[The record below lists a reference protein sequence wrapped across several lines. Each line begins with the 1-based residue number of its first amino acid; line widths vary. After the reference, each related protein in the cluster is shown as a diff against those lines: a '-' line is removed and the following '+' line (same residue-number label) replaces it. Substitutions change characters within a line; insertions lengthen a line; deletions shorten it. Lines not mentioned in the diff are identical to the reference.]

1 MKRVLSRPLGL
12 VFLVIVGCQKMG
24 CQKSEVG
31 QYKLSAPDFRVTAA
45 QIDTVCNDEQAKLTK
60 RLGEIGSL
68 GAQATFQSGPLAIER
83 VMTEMQQT
91 LSPLI
96 FLKYVSDKPELRE
109 AGGRCE
115 TAVEKMR
122 VDIFAREDLYT
133 VLKGAKAKAGTL
145 PADDVKLL
153 DEYLLSFKRNGLE
166 LDADTR
172 KTFIEKRKRIV
183 ELETEFSKEL
193 IEWNDAIEMT
203 KEQLEGLP
211 ESFVNR
217 LDKTTAGKFKVT
229 VKYPDYYP
237 FMENAK
243 NGEARR
249 LLEEKFY
256 RRGGEKNHARL
267 DETLKLRDETAKM
280 LGYANHAAYVLDDRM
295 AKTPKAVAGFLERVG
310 ARLKEK
316 GRENLKDLIAAK
328 KEELGAKSDGKI
340 HSHDW
345 RYYDNW
351 IKKRKHQIDMQAIKE
366 YFPLDTVNR
375 GMFEIYETLLGVKF
389 VEDASIATWHP
400 SVKPFRVNRDGKTVA
415 IFFMDLFPREGKY
428 GHAAAFTIIQGC
440 TNEDGTYQLP
450 ISSIV
455 ANFNPPAEGTP
466 SLLEHGEVETLFHE
480 FGHIMHQVLTTAS
493 HASLSGTS
501 VKRDF
506 VEAPSQMLE
515 NWVWEAPTLAKLSGH
530 YKDPSKP
537 LPADQMKRLIDAK
550 QLNVGIRYL
559 RQLLFATLDQRYHTA
574 PPADTTA
581 VYAELSRDLMLIP
594 IPDHTIPQAG
604 FGHLMGGYDSG
615 YYGYLWSEVYAQ
627 DMFTRF
633 EKEGLLS
640 PKAGGDYLRWILQP
654 GGTLEPMELITNF
667 LGRAPNEDAFYRSLG
682 LPTGN
687 LATRK

>member
-1 MKRVLSRPLGL
+1 MKRALSRPLGL
-12 VFLVIVGCQKMG
+12 GLLVIVGCQKMG
-24 CQKSEVG
+24 CQKNEISH
-31 QYKLSAPDFRVTAA
+31 YKLSDLHFDVTAA
-45 QIDTVCNDEQAKLTK
+45 QIDTTCQEEQAKLGK
-60 RLGEIGSL
+60 RLTEIGSL
-68 GAQATFQSGPLAIER
+68 GEQATFSNGPLAIER
-83 VMTEMQQT
+83 VMTDMQQT

-96 FLKYVSDKPELRE
+96 FLKYVSDKPALRE
-109 AGGRCE
+109 AAGRCE
-115 TAVEKMR
+115 EAVEKMR

-133 VLKGAKAKAGTL
+133 VLKGAKANAEKL
-145 PADDVKLL
+145 QPDDRKLL

-166 LDADTR
+166 LTADAR
-172 KTFIEKRKRIV
+172 KTFIEKRKHV
-183 ELETEFSKEL
+183 VQLETEFSKEL
-193 IEWNDAIEMT
+193 IEWNDGIEVS
-203 KEQLEGLP
+203 KEQLEGMP

-217 LDKTTAGKFKVT
+217 LEKTPAGKYKVS

-243 NGEARR
+243 NIEARR

-256 RRGGEKNHARL
+256 RRGGEKNHTRL
-267 DETLKLRDETAKM
+267 DETLRLRDETAKM

-295 AKTPKAVAGFLERVG
+295 AKTPQAVAGFLERVG

-316 GRENLKDLIAAK
+316 GRENLRDLVAAK
-328 KEELGAKSDGKI
+328 KEDLGQKSDGKI

-345 RYYDNW
+345 RYYDNQ
-351 IKKRKHQIDMQAIKE
+351 IKKRKHQIDMQVIKE

-375 GMFEIYETLLGVKF
+375 GMFDIYETLLGVKLA
-389 VEDASIATWHP
+389 EDVSLPKWHP
-400 SVKPFRVNRDGKTVA
+400 SVKAFRVNRDGKTVA
-415 IFFMDLFPREGKY
+415 IFYMDLFPRDGKY
-428 GHAAAFTIIQGC
+428 GHAAAFTITQGC
-440 TNEDGTYQLP
+440 RNEDGTYQLP

-455 ANFNPPAEGTP
+455 ANFNPPAEGMP
-466 SLLEHGEVETLFHE
+466 SLLEHSEVETLFHE
-480 FGHIMHQVLTTAS
+480 FGHIMHQVLTTAPY
-493 HASLSGTS
+493 ASFSGTS

-559 RQLLFATLDQRYHTA
+559 RQLLFATLDQRYHTD
-574 PPADTTA
+574 PSVDTTA
-581 VYAELSRDLMLIP
+581 VYAELARDLMLIP
-594 IPDHTIPQAG
+594 IPEKTIPQAG

-627 DMFTRF
+627 DMFSRF

-640 PKAGGDYLRWILQP
+640 PETGGDYLRWILQP
-654 GGTLEPMELITNF
+654 GGTQEPMELITHF

-682 LPTGN
+682 LSADGI
-687 LATRK
+687 ARK